1 MLIKNYFYLLNVK
14 FRIIISFLCF
24 YILPVSA
31 GNISDFQIEGF
42 SVGDSLLDYM
52 TINEIKEEIEFN
64 KPSYSYLREEF
75 GEVYL
80 FSNFEDYYS
89 VSFFV
94 HLNDTKFIIQS
105 IRGHINYDN
114 KSRED
119 CIEQKYEIVDQISPL
134 FEIKNK
140 TEQTWIYELDSSGK
154 SKNEYIEIFLKSG
167 GNITISCSTWEKNF
181 KIKNNF
187 MNSLNVSIYNDAVQD
202 WLVSERI
209 N

>member
-1 MLIKNYFYLLNVK
+1 MIKN
-14 FRIIISFLCF
+14 IIVFNIILFFSPFL
-24 YILPVSA
+24 YSDE
-31 GNISDFQIEGF
+31 ISDFEIEGF
-42 SVGDSLLDYM
+42 SVGDSLLDHM
-52 TINEIKEEIEFN
+52 TIDEIKEEIEIN
-64 KPSYSYLREEF
+64 KWSYDYLREEF

-105 IRGHINYDN
+105 IRGHMDYDN

-119 CIEQKYEIVDQISPL
+119 CIKQKYEIVDQISPL

-140 TEQTWIYELDSSGK
+140 TEQSWIYELDPSGK

-167 GNITISCSTWEKNF
+167 GNITIACSTWEKNF

>member
-1 MLIKNYFYLLNVK
+1 MKFLIFALFL
-14 FRIIISFLCF
+14 FFSSFL
-24 YILPVSA
+24 YSDE
-31 GNISDFQIEGF
+31 ISDFEIEGF
-42 SVGDSLLDYM
+42 SVGESLLDHM
-52 TINEIKEEIEFN
+52 TINEIKEEIEIN

-80 FSNFEDYYS
+80 FGNFVDYYS

-94 HLNDTKFIIQS
+94 HLNDKKFIIQS
-105 IRGHINYDN
+105 IRGHVDYDD

-119 CIEQKYEIVDQISPL
+119 CILQKNKIVNEISPL

-140 TEQTWIYELDSSGK
+140 TKKSWIYEIDPSGK

-181 KIKNNF
+181 KVKNNF
-187 MNSLNVSIYNDAVQD
+187 MNSLNVSIYNNNVQN
-202 WLVSERI
+202 WLTSERI

>member
-1 MLIKNYFYLLNVK
+1 MK
-14 FRIIISFLCF
+14 FIIFVFLF
-24 YILPVSA
+24 LFTTNSLA
-31 GNISDFQIEGF
+31 EDISDFEIEGF

-52 TINEIKEEIEFN
+52 TINEIKDEIEFN
-64 KPSYSYLREEF
+64 KSSYSYLKEEF

-94 HLNDTKFIIQS
+94 HLNDKKFIIQS
-105 IRGHINYDN
+105 ITGNMDYDN

-119 CIEQKYEIVDQISPL
+119 CIAKKYEIVDQISPL

-140 TEQTWIYELDSSGK
+140 KEQSWIYEIDPSGK
-154 SKNEYIEIFLKSG
+154 SKTEYIEIFLKSG
-167 GNITISCSTWEKNF
+167 GNITIACSTWEKNF
-181 KIKNNF
+181 KINNNF
-187 MNSLNVSIYNDAVQD
+187 MNSLSISIYNDAVQD